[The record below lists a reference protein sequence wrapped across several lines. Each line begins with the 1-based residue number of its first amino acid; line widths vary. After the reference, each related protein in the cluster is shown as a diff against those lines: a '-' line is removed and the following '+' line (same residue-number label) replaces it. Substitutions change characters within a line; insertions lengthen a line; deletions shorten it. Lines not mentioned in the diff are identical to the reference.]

1 MVKAMRI
8 SVAAWSPEYSA
19 EIDLGPDEVTVEQVD
34 CSVEPGPWEPR
45 SPGDIGALADMP
57 LAFVDGTRRI
67 DARLFLSDNGSAP
80 VSGVAGS
87 VGVGAVVCDPAPGGP
102 GGRTTP
108 ASEPRRARVAELRVD
123 RFLAAGEGTRASLSG
138 SAGLTYQP
146 LPVPGKGN
154 NIDGLVGAVHESM
167 RVREAQLALE
177 MASDHLVF
185 CDGPF
190 AVMRPEP
197 VRVVAFIKSHQRR
210 YLDEDHEQI
219 LGKLGCGE
227 RTPLFAFGEPRPR
240 YSWYLRLCAL
250 SEDDHA
256 WHGLVRCE
264 APASLGLQ
272 GVIQLA
278 DASASLLPQ
287 FASLPHWDP
296 RAPQNLVPVAG
307 LEKRLRHLL
316 GDRELVYRMIRSAAR
331 KAGDGGDRG

>member
-1 MVKAMRI
+1 MRI

-19 EIDLGPDEVTVEQVD
+19 EIDLGPEEITVEQVD
-34 CSVEPGPWEPR
+34 CSVESVSWEPHG
-45 SPGDIGALADMP
+45 PGDIGTLADMP

-67 DARLFLSDNGSAP
+67 DARLFLTSNGSAP
-80 VSGVAGS
+80 VAGVAGS

-102 GGRTTP
+102 GGRRTYKG
-108 ASEPRRARVAELRVD
+108 EPRRAQVAALRID
-123 RFLAAGEGTRASLSG
+123 RFIAAGEGTRTSLSG
-138 SAGLTYQP
+138 AAGLSYQP
-146 LPVPGKGN
+146 LPVPGN
-154 NIDGLVGAVHESM
+154 TIDGLVGAVQESM

-177 MASDHLVF
+177 MAPDHLVF

-210 YLDEDHEQI
+210 YLDEEHEQV
-219 LGKLGCGE
+219 LGKLDCGE

-264 APASLGLQ
+264 APSSLGIEA
-272 GVIQLA
+272 VIELA

-331 KAGDGGDRG
+331 KANDGGDA